1 MFGQLQQAQT
11 NQAQVI
17 AQERALLL
25 GKAQELESLL
35 SGRKHNP
42 TVSGASGPYGHGVNG
57 LFNIPTSDYRIFSAM
72 MYPDTGS
79 LGDIP
84 VLNNAPGQD
93 GDNAFGGVE
102 RVFMTMLTGVTNGA
116 LDDPL
121 NQPTGECVTGP
132 IPGLTKLGTVVNT
145 YGRYRAST
153 APVSIVRAGMRSDQ
167 IDPMALRLMNMPDT
181 TNRFWPSLPTGGSVL
196 VNELARRLW
205 ELTISFQ
212 RMFAA
217 ELWTGNPALNS
228 GQRKFIWGLNSQ
240 INTNTHVDYQAM
252 AVLTAAN
259 PFVHNMQYGLVN
271 GTANIV
277 QALEEMDAHLH
288 YRAQRQ
294 RLTPFRYKLRMRPEM
309 FREITAVW
317 PIKAYF
323 ESFNTVSNFTNGR
336 VVVSANDALDVR
348 DQLRRDMVLPING
361 HFVEVVL
368 DDSIPEQTPVT
379 NAALTQSGTYA
390 SDIFA
395 TPETIL
401 GNIPALYWDYFN
413 HDNENSQSIA
423 AIAGAM
429 TTFTSDAGLFRWYV
443 NFLNGCL
450 QLTLDMLPRL
460 NLITPQLSGR
470 IINVAYRPLQH
481 FNTMQPS
488 SNYFVNGGITQ
499 QTTPVQFYTGWSPTT
514 PTAVGSSW

>member
-1 MFGQLQQAQT
+1 MFNQIQAQRNQAQT
-11 NQAQVI
+11 VQ
-17 AQERALLL
+17 QERMLLL

-35 SGRKHNP
+35 SGQKHNP
-42 TVSGASGPYGHGVNG
+42 TVASPAGPYGHGVNG

-84 VLNNAPGQD
+84 VVTNPPGQD
-93 GDNAFGGVE
+93 NNSFGGVE
-102 RVFMTMLTGVTNGA
+102 QVFMTMLTGVTNGA

-121 NQPTGECVTGP
+121 NQPTAECTTGP
-132 IPGLTKLGTVVNT
+132 IAGLTKLGTVVNT

-153 APVSIVRAGMRSDQ
+153 APVSIVRAGMRSSQ
-167 IDPMALRLMNMPDT
+167 IDPMALQLMNPPSGS
-181 TNRFWPSLPTGGSVL
+181 NPFWPSLPAAGNIL
-196 VNELARRLW
+196 INELSRRLW
-205 ELTISFQ
+205 ELTVSFQ

-228 GQRKFIWGLNSQ
+228 GQRKFLWGLNSQ
-240 INTNTHVDYQAM
+240 INTNTHVDYQA
-252 AVLTAAN
+252 AAILTAAN
-259 PFVHNMQYGLVN
+259 PFVHNFQYGLVN

-277 QALEEMDAHLH
+277 QALEEMDAHLM
-288 YRAQRQ
+288 YKAQRQ
-294 RLTPFRYKLRMRPEM
+294 RLTPFTYKLRMRPEV

-323 ESFNTVSNFTNGR
+323 ESFTQVSNFTNGR
-336 VVVSANDALDVR
+336 VVVSANEALEVR
-348 DQLRRDMVLPING
+348 DQMRRSQVLPING

-390 SDIFA
+390 SNIYA
-395 TPETIL
+395 TPSFVI
-401 GNIPALYWDYFN
+401 GNVPALYWDYYN

-460 NLITPQLSGR
+460 NLITPQLSGL
-470 IINVAYRPLQH
+470 ITNVAYRPLQH
-481 FNTMQPS
+481 LPTMQPT
-488 SNYFVNGGITQ
+488 SNYFVNGGVTS
-499 QTTPVQFYTGWSPTT
+499 QTTPTQLYTGWSTTT
-514 PTAVGSSW
+514 PTTVGSSW